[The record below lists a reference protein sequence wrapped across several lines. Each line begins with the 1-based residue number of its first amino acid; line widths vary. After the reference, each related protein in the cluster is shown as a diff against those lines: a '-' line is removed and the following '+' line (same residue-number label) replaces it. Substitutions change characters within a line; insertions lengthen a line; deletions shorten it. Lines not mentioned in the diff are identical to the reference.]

1 MTGKRQEVKP
11 PGDPAFLLKGAK
23 VKPEPVPEEA
33 VRPDYTKYVPEL
45 QKRQQ
50 KFQCMFVD
58 QCRLATTIDCV

>member
-50 KFQCMFVD
+50 KF
-58 QCRLATTIDCV
+58 